1 MMDASHLPL
10 DLAAL
15 LALAAG
21 LGWASGLR
29 LYTTLFVVGLAGR
42 LGWIAL
48 PDGLRLLE
56 HPWVL
61 GAAGV
66 MLFVEFFADKI
77 PLLDS
82 IWDTVH
88 TFIRI
93 PAGAAL
99 AAMVFGGQGVEW
111 QTAVALLGGTLAAGT
126 HLTKAGTRAMI
137 NASPEPFSNIAASA
151 SEDVVVLGGL
161 WLMFAHPWLMLAL
174 LLLLVMATAWL
185 LPKLWRG
192 IAGFLRGLSL
202 PRRKFLKYRAGG
214 FPSPCRR
221 RRLLPQA
228 IPRRG
233 LRRSACA
240 RSESAW
246 RNFPTPG
253 LRHPGFRYARAQN
266 TTTLS
271 ATAVQAARSARV
283 LRTAP
288 GTSSPSSMPLA
299 VMQVPQRPTSP
310 PATTIFTMS
319 PAL

>member
-82 IWDTVH
+82 VWDTVH

-99 AAMVFGGQGVEW
+99 AAMVFGGQGLEW
-111 QTAVALLGGTLAAGT
+111 QTAMAIMGGTLAAGT
-126 HLTKAGTRAMI
+126 HFTKAGTRAMI
-137 NASPEPFSNIAASA
+137 NASPEPFSNAAASF
-151 SEDVVVLGGL
+151 SEDIVVLAGL

-174 LLLLVMATAWL
+174 LLLLVIATAWL
-185 LPKLWRG
+185 LPRLWRG
-192 IAGFLRGLSL
+192 ITGILGGLSL
-202 PRRKFLKYRAGG
+202 PGTR
-214 FPSPCRR
+214 
-221 RRLLPQA
+221 
-228 IPRRG
+228 
-233 LRRSACA
+233 
-240 RSESAW
+240 
-246 RNFPTPG
+246 
-253 LRHPGFRYARAQN
+253 
-266 TTTLS
+266 
-271 ATAVQAARSARV
+271 
-283 LRTAP
+283 P
-288 GTSSPSSMPLA
+288 GTN
-299 VMQVPQRPTSP
+299 
-310 PATTIFTMS
+310 
-319 PAL
+319 